1 MKIPDSIFRI
11 IILFFLLS
19 PNGILY
25 AQSSVEKKNTF
36 LYLDTEKTTE
46 ERVRD
51 LISRLTVEEKAVL
64 LNHRGPLV
72 ERFNIK
78 SDGWNQSLHG
88 VWWNRPTTMF
98 PVSIAMAATWDTKLI
113 HEVATV
119 ISDEA
124 RGIYNG
130 WHRDTSF
137 PGEKRIDLPG
147 SGYQRQPQ
155 SVLGPH

>member
-1 MKIPDSIFRI
+1 MKISISIIRL
-11 IILFFLLS
+11 IILFILVNLE
-19 PNGILY
+19 GILY
-25 AQSSVEKKNTF
+25 AQTNSDKKIPSLF
-36 LYLDTEKTTE
+36 LDPEQTTEK
-46 ERVRD
+46 RVLD
-51 LISRLTVEEKAVL
+51 LISRLTLEEKAIL
-64 LNHRGPLV
+64 LNHRGPVV
-72 ERFNIK
+72 ERFKIK

-113 HEVATV
+113 HEVATA

-137 PGEKRIDLPG
+137 PGEKKD
-147 SGYQRQPQ
+147 
-155 SVLGPH
+155 